1 MRFLQM
7 NIQITEN
14 EFQEFCK
21 AKDILGSYEGR
32 NILFNYLMEEDH
44 TYDLDHTLRCYFSE
58 TDKDEYDEES
68 YIIGETTDG
77 KLIIA
82 E

>member
-44 TYDLDHTLRCYFSE
+44 TYDLDYTLRCFFSE
-58 TDKDEYDEES
+58 IDKEECHEDN
-68 YIIGETTDG
+68 YIIGETSKG